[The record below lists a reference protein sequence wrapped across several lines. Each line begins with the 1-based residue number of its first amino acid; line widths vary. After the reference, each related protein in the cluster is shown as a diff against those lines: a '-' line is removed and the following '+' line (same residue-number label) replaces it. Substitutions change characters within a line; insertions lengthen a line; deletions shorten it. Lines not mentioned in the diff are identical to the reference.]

1 MVQILKAGQTIS
13 KFSYACPVLIY
24 MWNAKGESA
33 AAQFCGINW
42 CLQTVLQTNL
52 FKSELVRFL
61 SCLRCKPY
69 EFFHKPNTDSPFT
82 SHLSGGTFPTLSGG
96 TLPTLFRGTF
106 SDPQTLLS
114 SISLSLKKREMHQ
127 IADTATRMY
136 TILESTAVWPPKINA
151 TRSKLKI
158 PTSPQFIPPII
169 SRVSAILSSTVILP
183 FCGDICVLR
192 FCSYYWQLKQNYT
205 LIFVF

>member
-1 MVQILKAGQTIS
+1 MPTLFLFICGTQKESPQLRSFAALTDACKPFCKQICSQ
-13 KFSYACPVLIY
+13 V
-24 MWNAKGESA
+24 
-33 AAQFCGINW
+33 
-42 CLQTVLQTNL
+42 NL
-52 FKSELVRFL
+52 FKSNLVRFL

-136 TILESTAVWPPKINA
+136 TILESTAV
-151 TRSKLKI
+151 
-158 PTSPQFIPPII
+158 
-169 SRVSAILSSTVILP
+169 
-183 FCGDICVLR
+183 
-192 FCSYYWQLKQNYT
+192 
-205 LIFVF
+205 

>member
-1 MVQILKAGQTIS
+1 MPALFLFICGTQKESPQLRSFAALTDACKPFCKQICSQ
-13 KFSYACPVLIY
+13 V
-24 MWNAKGESA
+24 
-33 AAQFCGINW
+33 
-42 CLQTVLQTNL
+42 NL

-61 SCLRCKPY
+61 SCLRCKPC

-96 TLPTLFRGTF
+96 TLPTLFIGTF

-136 TILESTAVWPPKINA
+136 TILESTAV
-151 TRSKLKI
+151 
-158 PTSPQFIPPII
+158 
-169 SRVSAILSSTVILP
+169 
-183 FCGDICVLR
+183 
-192 FCSYYWQLKQNYT
+192 
-205 LIFVF
+205 

>member
-1 MVQILKAGQTIS
+1 MPTLFLFICGTQKESPQLRSFAALTDACKPFCKQICSQ
-13 KFSYACPVLIY
+13 V
-24 MWNAKGESA
+24 
-33 AAQFCGINW
+33 
-42 CLQTVLQTNL
+42 NL
-52 FKSELVRFL
+52 FKSNLVRFL

-82 SHLSGGTFPTLSGG
+82 SHLSGGTFPTLSGGTLPTLSGGTLPTLSGG

-136 TILESTAVWPPKINA
+136 TILESTAV
-151 TRSKLKI
+151 
-158 PTSPQFIPPII
+158 
-169 SRVSAILSSTVILP
+169 
-183 FCGDICVLR
+183 
-192 FCSYYWQLKQNYT
+192 
-205 LIFVF
+205 